1 MHTEHDER
9 VQAALSF
16 YDNGEVIVLDAEEKA
31 LLGVDYA
38 YAVIWIDD
46 YSQSHWIVDNLH
58 YFDNRE
64 DAEKFASERW
74 ESDFWD

>member
-1 MHTEHDER
+1 MHTEHVEKI
-9 VQAALSF
+9 QEALSD
-16 YDNGEVIVLDAEEKA
+16 YGGGEVIVLDAEEKA

-38 YAVIWIDD
+38 YAVYWIDS

-58 YFDNRE
+58 YFNNRA

-74 ESDFWD
+74 EYDFWD